1 MPLTPL
7 AVSALALLVER
18 PMHPYEMYQLLLE
31 RHEDRFVK
39 VRPGSLY
46 HTVERLHGDEL
57 VEVTGTD
64 RDGNLPERTT
74 YAITAAGRAAVTA
87 RVRELLQQPVREY
100 PHFPLALTE
109 AHNLP
114 ADEATADLRQYVA
127 ALDDD
132 IATLESV
139 LNGYRESGME
149 ETYLIG
155 ADYLLTMTVA
165 QRDWI
170 NDLITRIHHKDFTW
184 QPHHA

>member
-46 HTVERLHGDEL
+46 HTVERLHGDKL

-64 RDGNLPERTT
+64 RDGKLPERTT
-74 YAITAAGRAAVTA
+74 YAITTAGRTAVTA

-114 ADEATADLRQYVA
+114 ADEAIADLRQYVA

-139 LNGYRESGME
+139 LNGYRETGME